1 MPKKYPKQEP
11 GSAHRNPAVYARFS
25 PFIITLCA
33 AVLLSSSF
41 SLWADVDRPTKF
53 SNVGGIINTRHN
65 LTQSGIG
72 GGAVTM
78 NPYRNEYGEIC
89 VYCHTPHG
97 ANSALIAAP
106 LWNRTFVSNT
116 YTTYDTL
123 NTPTLNGTV
132 TQPGVNSLTCL
143 SCHDGTLATDS
154 IVNMPGSG
162 NYSVAS
168 QSGHAEAFLDTWTN
182 ASGPDAGVHLGLDAV
197 TKGNGCLACHDRDAG
212 FVGAGATDFSVFALG
227 TDLTNDHPVGI
238 NAPVALYA
246 IDFNEPTG
254 TQPGILFYDGDA
266 DSRPDANEVRFYDT
280 GDGPEVECGSCH
292 DPHGVAP
299 GGFGGLI
306 NATFLRVSNGGSGV
320 CLTCHIK

>member
-1 MPKKYPKQEP
+1 MPRKNPKPMP
-11 GSAHRNPAVYARFS
+11 GSARRRPVIYTRFS
-25 PFIITLCA
+25 RFIIALGA
-33 AVLLSSSF
+33 AVLLSGSF
-41 SLWADVDRPTKF
+41 SVWADVDRPTKF
-53 SNVGGIINTRHN
+53 SNLGGIINTRHN
-65 LTQSGIG
+65 LTQSSIG
-72 GGAVTM
+72 AGAVTM
-78 NPYRNEYGEIC
+78 DQFRNDYGEVC

-123 NTPTLNGTV
+123 NTPTLNGAV

-143 SCHDGTLATDS
+143 SCHDGTVAVDS

-168 QSGHAEAFLDTWTN
+168 QSGHNEAFLDTWTN
-182 ASGPDAGVHLGLDAV
+182 PSGLQNFHLALDAV
-197 TKGNGCLACHDRDAG
+197 TKGNGCLACHDRGAG
-212 FVGAGATDFSVFALG
+212 FVGAGATDFLAFALG

-238 NAPVALYA
+238 NVPVALYN

-254 TQPGILFYDGDA
+254 TQPGILFYDSDA
-266 DSRPDANEVRFYDT
+266 DNRPDANEVRFYDT

-306 NATFLRVSNGGSGV
+306 NATFLRVSNGSSGV